1 MKQIITLIQ
10 FILGFIIGVLILAG
24 GTAGAGY
31 YFLSKMASSPPKPTF
46 NEEKAPE
53 TQTKETKATATPTST
68 PKATATPT
76 PKATATPTPKAT
88 PTPEKE
94 KEEEKLPQGAYK
106 ARVSWNSGL
115 VIRSSPTMD
124 GSRAGGV
131 YYNDQIVILEEKDG
145 WQKIRTSSGV
155 EGWVKSGNTAKVE

>member
-31 YFLSKMASSPPKPTF
+31 YFLSRMASAPPKPTF
-46 NEEKAPE
+46 NEEKAPSSE
-53 TQTKETKATATPTST
+53 TETKENKETTPKAT

-76 PKATATPTPKAT
+76 PKPTPTPT
-88 PTPEKE
+88 TTPEKE